1 MRIICDAP
9 DQTCNRLW
17 THVALAAQCIAE
29 QKIIVSIFCDRTIE
43 DFHCLLNAK
52 FFYFPLWHKW
62 YLEHRNVWNKYKGLT
77 WKVAHNNK
85 RDRIFFY
92 REGAKGWQAHTHTCY
107 LRQTQPLQ
115 KIIFRPIDEIIQ
127 KIERITRNLRK
138 GSDIVVRVNIWRQC
152 MTDGTIIPSMSF
164 THPCNR

>member
-17 THVALAAQCIAE
+17 TYVALAAQCIAE
-29 QKIIVSIFCDRTIE
+29 
-43 DFHCLLNAK
+43 
-52 FFYFPLWHKW
+52 
-62 YLEHRNVWNKYKGLT
+62 
-77 WKVAHNNK
+77 
-85 RDRIFFY
+85 
-92 REGAKGWQAHTHTCY
+92 
-107 LRQTQPLQ
+107 Q

-138 GSDIVVRVNIWRQC
+138 GSDILVRVNIWRQC